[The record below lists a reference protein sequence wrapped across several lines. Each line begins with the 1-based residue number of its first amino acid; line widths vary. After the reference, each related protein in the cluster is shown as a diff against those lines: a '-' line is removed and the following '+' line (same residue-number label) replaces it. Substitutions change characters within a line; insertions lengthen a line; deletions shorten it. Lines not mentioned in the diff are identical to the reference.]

1 MKRIKYIYLKLK
13 FGVLSTLYCIRRD
26 LCSVRTGH
34 KSIESRCDCI
44 SGFVL
49 EEEFKCTRCHTV
61 IFSEYYGHVHDDE
74 GIDLY
79 YPSLYDRIIHRRKLK
94 RLKTEHNV

>member
-13 FGVLSTLYCIRRD
+13 FGVLSTLHCIRRD

-34 KSIESRCDCI
+34 RPTESRSDYI
-44 SGFVL
+44 NGFVA
-49 EEEFKCTRCHTV
+49 EEECICTRCNTV
-61 IFSEYYGHVHDDE
+61 IFSEYYGYVHDDE

-79 YPSLYDRIIHRRKLK
+79 YPTLYDRIIHRRKLK
-94 RLKTEHNV
+94 RLKTEHKA